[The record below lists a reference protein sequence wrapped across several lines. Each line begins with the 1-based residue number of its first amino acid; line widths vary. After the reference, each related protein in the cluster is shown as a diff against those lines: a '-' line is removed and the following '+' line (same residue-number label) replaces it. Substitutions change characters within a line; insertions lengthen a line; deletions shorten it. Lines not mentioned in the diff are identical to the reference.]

1 MGSSVACVRL
11 VRCVWLSAA
20 MGVVLLGSPAAGDG
34 EGSDG
39 ERREMRPVLDRERIN
54 NNDWT
59 VLLRLQLRGVR
70 DIFRDIRENDFVS
83 DGRIDIEGG
92 VLVLPVGS
100 DSGYADV
107 LAGGEVSGKI
117 ELSGLGRGRFARE
130 VRVREGYQAGQRL
143 AAFDIYGLD
152 EATSLRAEA
161 EFRIVSYETDI
172 DEDRARRLGWPDS
185 WPDDPAVRT
194 ALLPQLFV
202 ESDDEKVVAFVE
214 AVTKGEPRRVR
225 PYVLAKFLAKSVLDR
240 YELIEQR
247 ADIVRGRQ
255 YGRVGAGRSEGY
267 LVRGAAAALRNG
279 GGSPYDLSNLLCA
292 VYRAAGLPARVV
304 IGLDQRSATEPERPG
319 VIAWVE
325 FYLAHPG
332 TGTGEWIPVDIVRQ
346 RGFSS
351 RAPDIDRKWEYFG
364 KNDDSDFYCPVS
376 FHWHPPTAVANA
388 GPPALWGWTVETESG
403 ELPAVLQRVSIFA
416 TATPV
421 DPGDRE
427 AVRERNERKRGGG

>member
-1 MGSSVACVRL
+1 MVRSVARVRL
-11 VRCVWLSAA
+11 GRCLWVAA
-20 MGVVLLGSPAAGDG
+20 VLVLFASSPVAGDG
-34 EGSDG
+34 EGSGD

-92 VLVLPVGS
+92 VLVLPVAS
-100 DSGYADV
+100 DSAYADV
-107 LAGGEVSGKI
+107 LGGGDVAGKI
-117 ELSGLGRGRFARE
+117 ELSGLGRGRFARG
-130 VRVREGYQAGQRL
+130 VRVRGGYQAGQRL

-152 EATSLRAEA
+152 EATALRAEA

-172 DEDRARRLGWPDS
+172 DEARARRIGWPEA
-185 WPDDPAVRT
+185 WPEDAAVRT

-202 ESDDEKVVAFVE
+202 ESDDEKVVEFVE
-214 AVTKGEPRRVR
+214 AVTKGDPRRVR

-240 YELIEQR
+240 YELMTQR
-247 ADIVRGRQ
+247 TDIVRGRQ
-255 YGRVGAGRSEGY
+255 YGRVGGGRSEGF

-304 IGLDQRSATEPERPG
+304 IGLDQRSATEPERPE
-319 VIAWVE
+319 VISWVE

-346 RGFSS
+346 REFSS
-351 RAPDIDRKWEYFG
+351 RAPGIDRKWEYFG
-364 KNDDSDFYCPVS
+364 KNDDADFYCPVS

-403 ELPAVLQRVSIFA
+403 GLPAVLQRVSIFA

-421 DPGDRE
+421 DPNDRE
-427 AVRERNERKRGGG
+427 AVRERNRRKRSGG